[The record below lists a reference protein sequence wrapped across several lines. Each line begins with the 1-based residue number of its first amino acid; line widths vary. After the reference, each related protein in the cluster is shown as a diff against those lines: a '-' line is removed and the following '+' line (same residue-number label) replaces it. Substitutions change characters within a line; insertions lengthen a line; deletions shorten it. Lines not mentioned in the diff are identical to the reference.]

1 MMGPIIKLMNTSTSY
16 AILMAGPL
24 SIDQFRQFN
33 VHCLQSGILIESCQ
47 GIITCLKKK
56 LHEFT
61 AALPM
66 FAHGKCPKRG
76 VVWMTPW
83 LWDAKLIYFQVSIR
97 KYPSKHLQI
106 PMEKPWKTYFLPV
119 PHHIVEAP
127 VQCCRPRPLPEQL
140 QRDCF
145 FLFSGGR
152 RGKQIQPSGQKSSRR
167 II

>member
-76 VVWMTPW
+76 LVWMTP
-83 LWDAKLIYFQVSIR
+83 
-97 KYPSKHLQI
+97 
-106 PMEKPWKTYFLPV
+106 
-119 PHHIVEAP
+119 
-127 VQCCRPRPLPEQL
+127 
-140 QRDCF
+140 
-145 FLFSGGR
+145 
-152 RGKQIQPSGQKSSRR
+152 
-167 II
+167 